1 MIGRLPI
8 LKEERDIGLQRGLIA
23 FDGEVVVGLAAH
35 DIRGQLALREK
46 RIGSD
51 VLTLN
56 VDRVEQLALREKRIG
71 SDVLTLNVDRV
82 EQRDEHSDLIGL
94 LGFFLAFYG
103 QSTDFFWV

>member
-1 MIGRLPI
+1 MVGSLSI
-8 LKEERDIGLQRGLIA
+8 LKEQRDIGLQRGLIA
-23 FDGEVVVGLAAH
+23 FDGEVVVGLASN

-46 RIGSD
+46 RIGGD

-56 VDRVEQLALREKRIG
+56 VDA
-71 SDVLTLNVDRV
+71 V

-103 QSTDFFWV
+103 QGADFFWV

>member
-1 MIGRLPI
+1 MVGCLSI

-23 FDGEVVVGLAAH
+23 FDREVVVGLAAH

-46 RIGSD
+46 RIGGD

-56 VDRVEQLALREKRIG
+56 VDA
-71 SDVLTLNVDRV
+71 V
-82 EQRDEHSDLIGL
+82 EQRDEHPDRIGL

-103 QSTDFFWV
+103 QGADFFWV